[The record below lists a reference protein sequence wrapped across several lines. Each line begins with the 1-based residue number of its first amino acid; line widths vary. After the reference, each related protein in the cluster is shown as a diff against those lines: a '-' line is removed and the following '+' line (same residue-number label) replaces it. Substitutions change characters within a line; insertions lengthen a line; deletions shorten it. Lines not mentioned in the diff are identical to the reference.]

1 MKECI
6 GMPQRNRGAEI
17 ILGIREQLNHAA
29 TGSGP
34 ITDTMLM
41 KGVGCSRRTYYKY
54 VSKGSDIRLEI
65 VKAQKL
71 QKEIELEDEQI
82 PGRKDLAKENKR
94 LRAKL
99 RRTQEACKDVL
110 KIFAQFTSNLI
121 ELGVS
126 PRTLQIAMTRPMSK
140 PDRSFSHAG
149 QPRGRQRHV
158 GRG

>member
-1 MKECI
+1 
-6 GMPQRNRGAEI
+6 MPQRNRGAEI
-17 ILGIREQLNHAA
+17 VIGIREQLNHAA
-29 TGSGP
+29 AGSES

-54 VSKGSDIRLEI
+54 VTKGSDIRREI

-71 QKEIELEDEQI
+71 QKKIELEDEQI
-82 PGRKDLAKENKR
+82 PGRKDLAEENTR
-94 LRAKL
+94 LRKKL
-99 RRTQEACKDVL
+99 RETREACRDVL
-110 KIFAQFTSNLI
+110 KSFAQFTSNLI
-121 ELGVS
+121 DLGVS
-126 PRTLQIAMTRPMSK
+126 PKTLQIAMTRPMSK

>member
-1 MKECI
+1 
-6 GMPQRNRGAEI
+6 MPQRNRGAEI
-17 ILGIREQLNHAA
+17 IIGIREQLNHAA
-29 TGSGP
+29 ASSES

-54 VSKGSDIRLEI
+54 VTKGSDIRQEI
-65 VKAQKL
+65 VKAQKR
-71 QKEIELEDEQI
+71 QQEIESEDEHL

-99 RRTQEACKDVL
+99 RQTQEACKDVL
-110 KIFAQFTSNLI
+110 KTFAQFTSNLI

-140 PDRSFSHAG
+140 PDRSFSRAG
-149 QPRGRQRHV
+149 QPRGRQHHV